1 MIKRSLSP
9 TTPLTP
15 EEQAKVDAWLDR
27 MARMIE
33 AELEQRLFNTYIY
46 GCSHPE
52 MYEDAGPTWPPKLAP
67 P

>member
-1 MIKRSLSP
+1 VIKLSLSP

-33 AELEQRLFNTYIY
+33 AELEQRLFNAEVT
-46 GCSHPE
+46 
-52 MYEDAGPTWPPKLAP
+52 GP
-67 P
+67 